1 MNDHEY
7 IQWAVRT
14 VQKMQAYLYVL
25 YATETASLKHA
36 TQMIFDWD
44 GKESY
49 ANKRDWEVHIGVTG
63 VAIRYRVFI
72 NEDETALIERVKF
85 TIRHEIC
92 HLKYTAG
99 KSYSWGVEAGSRA
112 VYEYIASSLG
122 IARRFRSSSDVEA
135 FKQTLYSKGIYIA
148 DEAIYSIISGIAN
161 SLCDGRIERI
171 ERSKDEGFKKDCI
184 ICRGENW
191 KAGKQDFPEYSETED
206 NASLRLTI
214 ILQQI
219 LSLAKFQAYQN
230 GFTIAYAGTPLMDQV
245 NDLMPEISEGYL
257 ARSTKGMAEA
267 CRKISC
273 KLAPLIFDAV
283 KMATADAE
291 VMKQL
296 EELIR
301 SILSSIANSANY
313 GLVDTNAE
321 DDDTDPYDSPSSL
334 PFSNLVVTLPD
345 EEYDRLMQKA
355 KEGKDRNSGI
365 QIRREHPKEEEQDNS
380 GSEIME
386 NSSAGSESDKD
397 NKDSA
402 GSNSGDPE
410 ANSGASS
417 GSVENYSESKET
429 ECTQAVQKTPQK
441 FSGTPEEDALLKA
454 MEEAAN
460 SVGANISSMIDS
472 VNQMAVAQSNTLSKK
487 RECTRTQ
494 PLDPEDVK
502 DICNKFRELRRTYK
516 LDIDLPAD
524 LKARADVL
532 RRETERYFERLREPN
547 QRLKRNGMLDG
558 KQLARLARN
567 DTRVFMKKGKSKKA
581 DCCYY
586 ILLDNSGSTGGKHGR
601 KRIAECRAA
610 AIQEE
615 AYKNIFPMK
624 IVAFD
629 ADGQGVIHEVI
640 KDWDERLHQNCCINF
655 GVHGRGGYG
664 NEDNFDIAIAAR
676 ELLERPERKKMLIVL
691 SDGAPGDVEAT
702 KQAISN
708 ARKKGIK
715 VIGIYFEEGPV
726 RYADDFL
733 YMYETDCIAC
743 EMTEIE
749 SSLSEVIRDFAH
761 N

>member
-1 MNDHEY
+1 MNDKEY
-7 IQWAVRT
+7 IQWAIRT

-25 YATETASLKHA
+25 YATETAPLKHA
-36 TQMIFDWD
+36 TQLIFDWD
-44 GKESY
+44 DEDSY
-49 ANKRDWEVHIGVTG
+49 TSKIDWETHIGVTG
-63 VAIRYRVFI
+63 VARRYRAFI
-72 NEDETALIERVKF
+72 NEDETALIERFKF

-92 HLKYTAG
+92 HLKYTGG
-99 KSYSWGVEAGSRA
+99 KSYSWAVESGIRA
-112 VYEYIASSLG
+112 IYEYIASASG

-135 FKQTLYSKGIYIA
+135 FKQSLYSKGIYIA
-148 DEAIYSIISGIAN
+148 DEAVYSIVSGIAN

-191 KAGKQDFPEYSETED
+191 KASKENFPLYSEVET
-206 NASLRLTI
+206 NPSLHLGI
-214 ILQQI
+214 ILNQI
-219 LSLAKFQAYQN
+219 LCLAKYQAYQN
-230 GFTIAYAGTPLMDQV
+230 GFTMAYAGTPLMDQV
-245 NDLMPEISEGYL
+245 NSLMPEISEGYL

-267 CRKISC
+267 CRKIAC
-273 KLAPLIFDAV
+273 KIAPITFEAV
-283 KMATADAE
+283 KMASADAE
-291 VMKQL
+291 MMRQL

-301 SILSSIANSANY
+301 SILSMIANNANF
-313 GLVDTNAE
+313 GMVDTNAE
-321 DDDTDPYDSPSSL
+321 DDDTDPLNSPSAL

-355 KEGKDRNSGI
+355 KEGKGGNDGI
-365 QIRREHPKEEEQDNS
+365 QIRREHPKEEEKSD
-380 GSEIME
+380 SESKGE
-386 NSSAGSESDKD
+386 NSVCSESGKESTEDTSSAAGS
-397 NKDSA
+397 
-402 GSNSGDPE
+402 PE
-410 ANSGASS
+410 ANSGSS
-417 GSVENYSESKET
+417 IGFTDKSSEAVDADN
-429 ECTQAVQKTPQK
+429 TQASQKTPQK
-441 FSGTPEEDALLKA
+441 FSGTQEEDSLTKA
-454 MEEAAN
+454 MEEATN
-460 SVGANISSMIDS
+460 SVGADISSAIDS
-472 VNQMAVAQSNTLSKK
+472 INQMATTQSNTVSRKQ
-487 RECTRTQ
+487 ECTKIQ
-494 PLDPEDVK
+494 PLDPEEVK
-502 DICNKFRELRRTYK
+502 DICADFRELRRMYK
-516 LDIDLPAD
+516 LDTELPAD

-586 ILLDNSGSTGGKHGR
+586 ILLDNSGSTGGKFGK

-615 AYKNIFPMK
+615 AYKHIFPMK

-629 ADGQGVIHEVI
+629 ADEQGVVHEVI

-655 GVHGRGGYG
+655 GAHGRDGSG

-676 ELLERPERKKMLIVL
+676 ELLGRPERKKMLIVL

-702 KQAISN
+702 KRAIAD

-715 VIGIYFEEGPV
+715 VIGIYFEEGMV
-726 RYADDFL
+726 RYADNFL

-749 SSLSEVIRDFAH
+749 SSLSEVIRNFIQK
-761 N
+761 